1 MERPGGGVKM
11 PDEEQKTPTDRIEG
25 IFRSGSMTVVG
36 IILGFSMGFIC
47 DWSSSPQEWHCI
59 DLLAVV
65 PIVIGIALQIK
76 SLANLL
82 SLRSLERDYY
92 NRSKNIFLWGLFFV
106 ALGVTSAIIIDVWN
120 VQVV

>member
-1 MERPGGGVKM
+1 M

-47 DWSSSPQEWHCI
+47 DWSSSPQEWHRI